1 MRFVKNYKKTKEGEF
16 YTIYA
21 DGDDRYLCYKKFKI
35 RLNPDSDNLGF
46 NVTKA
51 EEDIKYLLEAEK
63 TMDYVIQDDEKRY
76 WKKHK
81 NKIDWG
87 DKEAR
92 KKYLQD
98 YEKTRKRKHI

>member
-1 MRFVKNYKKTKEGEF
+1 MKFIKKYKK
-16 YTIYA
+16 YTIKA

-46 NVTKA
+46 NITKA
-51 EEDIKYLLEAEK
+51 EKDIKYLLEAEK